1 MEISNQWNELM
12 KAINRS
18 NVQKEIL
25 TSDRKEET
33 FEQDQEFMLDL
44 PLRKRKRNRVR
55 GVIKNETN
63 KSSVDFG

>member
-1 MEISNQWNELM
+1 M

-44 PLRKRKRNRVR
+44 PLRKRKRKRVR